1 MKKIIKLTTLIMA
14 VFLAFGCDYSQLENK
29 LNDLEGRIAALE
41 ESVSAANANAI
52 ALKAIMKEGIRI
64 VDYKIEDNGY
74 KISLSDGTVVDVIFG
89 QTAPGIIPTI
99 GINAEGKWV
108 MSLDGE
114 SFTLISGAQLV
125 GTEDGISPQVRV
137 SSDGFWQVSVDAGK
151 TWSDI
156 LGSDGKPVSA
166 VDGAAAGRI
175 WTIFRDV
182 TVDTDKQQMVFILA
196 TDGAEVR
203 VPIVNNFDMQLEG
216 YSDGAEILLGQTLK
230 YNATLT
236 GVAQM
241 MFQVPDGWSAEFAD
255 GVLYVTSGRSCAAGE
270 YTVAVII
277 VSEDGLLKRIDLTF
291 TLKAEFWTETYC
303 KVFNDFLAQNPEN
316 VLLDYSYAGYQHGEV
331 APSEAAVLGYTVYD
345 VTDYGAVPNDGK
357 SDREAFLACLKAA
370 LGVNYSVNANNIITF
385 DSKDKANAIVYFPEG
400 EFILHTSEDD
410 VPLEGKSPSQTIQ
423 IRSGNFI
430 LRGAGRDK
438 TTILMQDPNKPSDE
452 NVLYSSPAMIEL
464 KHNSGLSEITK
475 VSANAAKGSYS
486 VQVESTTGLSEG
498 QWVCL
503 TVVNNDPAFVKAEL
517 AAGKPTDAEMSTMTN
532 IVGTGVQVYDYH
544 QIKSISGNTVTFV
557 EPIMHEV
564 DLQYTAFTGAKNY
577 NWRIDKFPHYENVGV
592 EDLTFK
598 GNAKD
603 SFVHH
608 GSWQDDGAYKPV
620 NMTRLT
626 NSWMRRV
633 GFVSVSEASSLTN
646 CANCSVYDITF
657 SGKRGHSSIRS
668 QVSSRIFIGA
678 TTDTASGAM
687 IDSPSTYMEN
697 AGQYH
702 AVGVSKQSIGTVL
715 WRNTWGDDSCF
726 ESHATQPR
734 ATLIDCC
741 KGGWMRWR
749 QGGDQVQVPNHL
761 ADLTVWN
768 FESTTDQPETFIW
781 WDHSSLWW
789 KFLPPIVVGF
799 HGKPVSFDQEQTLL
813 DSSNGTPV
821 EPESLYE
828 AQLKARLGAVPAW
841 LLSLKK

>member
-1 MKKIIKLTTLIMA
+1 MKTITKLTTMILA
-14 VFLAFGCDYSQLENK
+14 VFIVLGCDYSQLENK
-29 LNDLEGRIAALE
+29 LNNLEERIDALE
-41 ESVSAANANAI
+41 ASVSEVNGNTIAI
-52 ALKAIMKEGIRI
+52 KALMKAGIRI
-64 VDYKIEDNGY
+64 VGFEAVENGY
-74 KISLSDGTVVDVIFG
+74 KLSLSDGTIVDVVFG
-89 QTAPGIIPTI
+89 KTAPGIIPVI
-99 GINAEGKWV
+99 GINAQGKWV

-114 SFTLISGAQLV
+114 NFTVISGAQRV
-125 GTEDGISPQVRV
+125 DAEDGTTPQVRV
-137 SSDGFWQVSVDAGK
+137 SSEGFWQVSIDGGK
-151 TWSDI
+151 TWNDI
-156 LGSDGKPVSA
+156 IGADGKPVSA
-166 VDGAAAGRI
+166 VDGASVGGVQ
-175 WTIFRDV
+175 TIFREV
-182 TVDTDKQQMVFILA
+182 TYDAGKQEMVFVLA
-196 TDGAEVR
+196 NEEAEVR
-203 VPIVNNFDMQLEG
+203 IPVVNDFDMEIEG
-216 YSDGAEILLGQTLK
+216 YSPGAQILLGQSLR
-230 YNATLT
+230 YNATLA
-236 GVAQM
+236 GVSQM
-241 MFQVPDGWSAEFAD
+241 MFRVPEGWSAEYAD
-255 GVLYVTSGRSCAAGE
+255 GVLSVTSGRGCTEGE
-270 YTVAVII
+270 YTVEVIV

-291 TLKAEFWTETYC
+291 NLKAEYWTEVYC
-303 KVFNDFLAQNPEN
+303 KVFNDFLAKNQDN
-316 VLLDYSYAGYQHGEV
+316 VLLDYSYAGYQHGEI
-331 APSEAAVLGYTVYD
+331 APAEAATLGYKVYD

-400 EFILHTSEDD
+400 EFILHTAEDD

-438 TTILMQDPNKPSDE
+438 TIIVMQDPNKPLDE

-475 VSANAAKGSYS
+475 VSANAPKGSYS

-517 AAGKPTDAEMSTMTN
+517 EAGNPTAAELANMTN

-544 QIKSISGNTVTFV
+544 QIRSISGNTVTFV
-557 EPIMHEV
+557 EPVMHEV
-564 DLQYTAFTGAKNY
+564 DLRYTAFTGAQNY
-577 NWRIDKFPHYENVGV
+577 NWRIDKYPHYENVGV

-598 GNAKD
+598 GNSKD
-603 SFVHH
+603 GFIHH

-657 SGKRGHSSIRS
+657 SGNRGHSSIRS

-678 TTDTASGAM
+678 TTDTASGSM
-687 IDSPSTYMEN
+687 IDNPSTFMEN

-702 AVGVSKQSIGTVL
+702 AVGVSKQSMGTVL
-715 WRNTWGDDSCF
+715 WRNVWGDDSCF

-768 FESTTDQPETFIW
+768 FESTTDQPGTFIW
-781 WDHSSLWW
+781 WDHNSLWW

-799 HGKPVSFDQEQTLL
+799 HGKATTFDQEQTLL

-841 LLSLKK
+841 LTALKK